1 MIRDIEEKDKELFIT
16 MCGEFYSSLAVSHSV
31 PKSNFERTFDVVTH
45 NSPYYK
51 GYMVEYNGKTVG
63 YGLVQLSYS
72 NEAGGMQMF
81 LDELYIRE
89 EYRNKGLGKEFFEHV
104 YSSREDIARYRLEV
118 TAVNERAIALYKR
131 LGYEK
136 LDFIQMIKDIDKNKA
151 SE

>member
-16 MCGEFYSSLAVSHSV
+16 MCGEFYSSHAVSHSV
-31 PKSNFERTFDVVTH
+31 PKSHFVRTFEVVTH

-51 GYMVEYNGKTVG
+51 GYMLEHDGKTVG

-81 LDELYIRE
+81 LEELYIRE
-89 EYRNKGLGKEFFEHV
+89 EYRNKGLGKEFFEYI
-104 YSSREDIARYRLEV
+104 YSSRDDIARYRLEV
-118 TAVNERAIALYKR
+118 TAVNERAIALYKK

-136 LDFIQMIKDIDKNKA
+136 LDYIQMIKDIG
-151 SE
+151 